1 MQDPRTPIGLDSGDD
16 GGVLPAKKGAVS
28 GACNRDAFEA
38 IVRSHGARLL
48 ATARR
53 LLLNDEDARDA
64 VQDAFLSAVR
74 SLDRFDGDAQLSTW
88 LHRVVINAAW
98 MKLRTRRRS
107 RERPSEELLPSFLP
121 DGHHSEHILAWEEPC
136 DTAMQRRESHNI
148 IIACLQRL
156 PEDYRVVLVLRGI
169 EGLDTKEAAGLLEIS
184 DDAVKT
190 RLHRARQAHRTL
202 LNPHVRGGAL

>member
-1 MQDPRTPIGLDSGDD
+1 MQEPRNPMDTDAGDA
-16 GGVLPAKKGAVS
+16 GGVLPTEEQMGS

-38 IVRSHGARLL
+38 LVRSHGARLL

-74 SLDRFDGDAQLSTW
+74 SLDRFDGDARLSTW

-107 RERPSEELLPSFLP
+107 RERPIEELLPSFLP
-121 DGHHSEHILAWEEPC
+121 DGHHSERILAWEEPC
-136 DTAMQRRESHNI
+136 DAALQRRESQGI
-148 IIACLQRL
+148 IKACIEKL
-156 PEDYRVVLVLRGI
+156 PEDYRVVLVLRDI

-190 RLHRARQAHRTL
+190 RLHRARQALRTL
-202 LNPHVRGGAL
+202 LNPHVRAEAL